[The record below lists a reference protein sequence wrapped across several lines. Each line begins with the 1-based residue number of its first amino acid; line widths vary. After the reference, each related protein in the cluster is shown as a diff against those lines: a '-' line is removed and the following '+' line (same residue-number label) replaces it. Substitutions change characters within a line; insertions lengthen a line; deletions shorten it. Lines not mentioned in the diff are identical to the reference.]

1 MFYSDR
7 ELLRLLPRVLRA
19 RDFHLYLEN
28 GKRLTDLWLAGGRAV
43 LGHKPPMVLGELKNA
58 AERGLFTSLPHPMER
73 RFLKALGELFPG
85 RVFRLYADA
94 GSLRSA
100 LADSDIPLPA
110 NRLLP
115 DPAFPDGIADGN
127 TEGNTDSNTDGKPDT
142 GGFSSVGGA
151 KGKKLSLWR
160 PFIEQSTD
168 NISSDNMPDGSQM
181 GAPVLAPVL
190 PWPLGPDAL
199 VLQKNMD
206 ASFPTGEIIP
216 PVLLA
221 PATRALYDLLA
232 VIKDGDRVR
241 RVYPK
246 VEKALK
252 GSPWRRRGIYL
263 TIEADRENYAAL
275 FRRFLEGGFLIPP
288 SPVEPLILPAS
299 ISDGEEAKLAGL
311 LKL

>member
-1 MFYSDR
+1 
-7 ELLRLLPRVLRA
+7 
-19 RDFHLYLEN
+19 LEN

-73 RFLKALGELFPG
+73 RFLKALSELFPG
-85 RVFRLYADA
+85 KVFRLYADA
-94 GSLRSA
+94 GSLHRA
-100 LADSDIPLPA
+100 LEKA
-110 NRLLP
+110 
-115 DPAFPDGIADGN
+115 
-127 TEGNTDSNTDGKPDT
+127 TE
-142 GGFSSVGGA
+142 
-151 KGKKLSLWR
+151 KKLSLWR
-160 PFIEQSTD
+160 PFMAQYTDNISSD
-168 NISSDNMPDGSQM
+168 NISSDNMPDGSQKE
-181 GAPVLAPVL
+181 APVLAPVL

-199 VLQKNMD
+199 VLQKSMD

-221 PATRALYDLLA
+221 PATRALYDLLTA
-232 VIKDGDRVR
+232 IKDGDRVR

-252 GSPWRRRGIYL
+252 GSPWRRQGIYL

-288 SPVEPLILPAS
+288 SPVEPLILPAAM
-299 ISDGEEAKLAGL
+299 SDGEEAKLAGL